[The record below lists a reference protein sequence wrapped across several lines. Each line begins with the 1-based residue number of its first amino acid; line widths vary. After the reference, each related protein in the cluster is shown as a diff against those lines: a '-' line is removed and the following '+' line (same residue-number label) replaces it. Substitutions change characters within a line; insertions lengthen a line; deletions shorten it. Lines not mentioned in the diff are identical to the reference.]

1 MENTFEKISKMD
13 EASKKIAEE
22 FIERYQKGLEETKVE
37 PRTNKTDKQKKG
49 SSKNSEKIKNDI

>member
-1 MENTFEKISKMD
+1 MENFEKISKMD

-37 PRTNKTDKQKKG
+37 PRTNKTDKQKKAVQ
-49 SSKNSEKIKNDI
+49 KTARK